1 MSAVGFGDELVRDYL
16 LFRGFL
22 TALKAFDSEIKADKD
37 RGFRPDRIVEHLSS
51 CIVNLDLAALRE
63 AWAHLDQRFFA
74 RLEHSFLSTAR
85 KLENA
90 LLRMYLVTC
99 ISSGRH
105 DKLLDFFEKMTP
117 DLQGQSEWK
126 EWFALPFIKNADEHP
141 TFAVYFTRQWQDT
154 MLLSLHNFI
163 SVVFQSAAMPTL
175 LSYEE
180 ELLKLQ
186 QLTEE
191 NEMLKRKLAA
201 LQAGEPVEITQ
212 SPKEKS
218 HLHAPSEIM
227 DDFYVIAQETPPE
240 TTGRSIKTLIRN
252 ISGGLPTSPV
262 MTRRPTETRKPEE
275 TASTSKLSK
284 LKPRSPSV
292 PPRPS
297 GSLSV
302 FDSNRTKRESAET
315 IRSQFHEE
323 GPALQAKSATPPVK
337 SQMSSPP
344 NIQPSVSSLYD
355 EKSGFIILSREKYSE
370 HNSLITHCKFNCI
383 GTAVASSDMDGV
395 IKIWNASP
403 SISTVSTIMSKT
415 SVLSLEWGS
424 KRERLLFYGGTT
436 GVVRIYDTK
445 ERRVV
450 KEIFTNSTGSSNQK
464 VFCICSNPLGTNFV
478 TSASSGEESSLCL
491 WDLKTLG
498 IEKQLSVSSDKSQAL
513 CCSFNHNGQLLLIGS
528 SDGLSSILDLRTSEN
543 IATWKS
549 HNGSVLSTEFS
560 SDEILC
566 YTMGSDGKFSS
577 WSVHKTGHNVCDYEF
592 AKDPSKTEAAEPQ
605 SFKSFGK
612 RFTFNSDGNYVLTC
626 GPLGGII
633 HKLTNTAAT
642 SVLDIGGHNKAVNTV
657 DWYTALESSNC
668 ICGTVD
674 GKVIV
679 STLLNQ

>member
-1 MSAVGFGDELVRDYL
+1 MSAIGFGDELVRDYL

-22 TALKAFDSEIKADKD
+22 TALKAFDGEVKADKD
-37 RGFRPDRIVEHLSS
+37 RQFRPDRIVDHLSS

-63 AWAHLDQRFFA
+63 AWNHLDQRFFA
-74 RLEHSFLSTAR
+74 RLEHSFLGTAR

-99 ISSGRH
+99 LSSGRH

-117 DLQGQSEWK
+117 DLQGQPEWK
-126 EWFALPFIKNADEHP
+126 EWFALPFMKNADEHP

-154 MLLSLHNFI
+154 MLLSLHNLI

-191 NEMLKRKLAA
+191 NDILKRKLAA
-201 LQAGEPVEITQ
+201 IQAGESIDVSQ

-218 HLHAPSEIM
+218 HDLRGPTELM
-227 DDFYVIAQETPPE
+227 DDFYVIAQEAPPE
-240 TTGRSIKTLIRN
+240 NTGRSIKTLIRN

-262 MTRRPTETRKPEE
+262 MSRRPADSRKTEEPT
-275 TASTSKLSK
+275 SSSKLSK

-297 GSLSV
+297 SSSLSV
-302 FDSNRTKRESAET
+302 FESRTKKESTE
-315 IRSQFHEE
+315 ISRSHDQES
-323 GPALQAKSATPPVK
+323 SASHMKIVNPLLK
-337 SQMSSPP
+337 SQMSSP
-344 NIQPSVSSLYD
+344 NIPSSVPSVYD

-370 HNSLITHCKFNCI
+370 HNSLITHCKFNCT
-383 GTAVASSDMDGV
+383 GTSVASSDMDGV

-415 SVLSLEWGS
+415 SVLSLEWGC
-424 KRERLLFYGGTT
+424 KRERLLLYGGTT
-436 GVVRIYDTK
+436 GVVRVYDTK

-450 KEIFTNSTGSSNQK
+450 TEFFTNTSGISNQK
-464 VFCICSNPLGTNFV
+464 VLCICSNPLGTNFV
-478 TSASSGEESSLCL
+478 ASASCDEENPLCL
-491 WDLKTLG
+491 WDLKSFVM
-498 IEKQLSVSSDKSQAL
+498 EKQLSVFADKSCVY

-528 SDGLSSILDLRTSEN
+528 SDGTSSILDLRTSEN

-549 HNGSVLSTEFS
+549 HAGSVLSTEFS
-560 SDEILC
+560 CDETLC
-566 YTMGSDGKFSS
+566 YTMGSDGKLHS
-577 WSVHKTGHNVCDYEF
+577 WSVNKTGHKVCSYELHGDARF
-592 AKDPSKTEAAEPQ
+592 ESQ
-605 SFKSFGK
+605 CSYGK
-612 RFTFNSDGNYVLTC
+612 LFTFNNDGNYMLTC

-633 HKLTNTAAT
+633 YKMTNSTAT
-642 SVLDIGGHNKAVNTV
+642 SVLDIGGHTKPVNTV
-657 DWYTALESSNC
+657 DWYTAMESSTC

-679 STLLNQ
+679 STLLNH